1 MMNTLI
7 QTLVSKRQE
16 LLLAVGQHVQ
26 LSLIA
31 LIIAMMIAIPL
42 AVIVARHQR
51 TATILTQIAGV
62 LQTIPSLALLGL
74 LIPFVGIGMAPAIIA
89 LVIYAILPIFS
100 GTLTGLTGIDS
111 VLEEAA
117 DAFGMTA
124 REKLLRFELPLAM
137 PTMLAGIRQALV
149 MIIGTATLAALIGA
163 GGLGSFILLGIDR
176 NNNALILIGAIA
188 SGLLAITLSSA
199 LYLIQHNR
207 LRSVFTVSVIVL
219 ISWIGLTFYQ
229 AVKPTPQTIIIA
241 GKLGSEPDI
250 LINMYKD
257 LIQHAEP
264 GTKVILKP
272 NFGQTSFLF
281 NALKA
286 KQITMYPEFTGTV
299 LESLV
304 KPAKGQQEISAS
316 PAQLYG
322 YAKNDL
328 RQQFRMTYL
337 APMAYNNTYAVVVK
351 KTYAQAH
358 RIKTI
363 TDLRPLTANLLGGFD
378 LEFLDRPD
386 GYKGLASKYGLR
398 FKTQSMDP
406 GLRYEAL
413 NNGKITVTDGYS
425 TDSQIRQFRLLA
437 LQDDRHLFPT
447 YQGAPLMNTAFA
459 QKNPHIV
466 QALNVLAGKISEQDM
481 QEMNYEVNVKQLSA
495 ASVARHY
502 LTTHQLLGGGKK

>member
-7 QTLVSKRQE
+7 QTLISKRQE

-51 TATILTQIAGV
+51 TAAILTQIAGV

-188 SGLLAITLSSA
+188 SGLRERTLSSA
-199 LYLIQHNR
+199 LYLNQHNR
-207 LRSVFTVSVIVL
+207 LL
-219 ISWIGLTFYQ
+219 
-229 AVKPTPQTIIIA
+229 
-241 GKLGSEPDI
+241 
-250 LINMYKD
+250 
-257 LIQHAEP
+257 
-264 GTKVILKP
+264 
-272 NFGQTSFLF
+272 
-281 NALKA
+281 
-286 KQITMYPEFTGTV
+286 
-299 LESLV
+299 
-304 KPAKGQQEISAS
+304 
-316 PAQLYG
+316 
-322 YAKNDL
+322 
-328 RQQFRMTYL
+328 
-337 APMAYNNTYAVVVK
+337 
-351 KTYAQAH
+351 
-358 RIKTI
+358 
-363 TDLRPLTANLLGGFD
+363 
-378 LEFLDRPD
+378 
-386 GYKGLASKYGLR
+386 
-398 FKTQSMDP
+398 
-406 GLRYEAL
+406 
-413 NNGKITVTDGYS
+413 
-425 TDSQIRQFRLLA
+425 
-437 LQDDRHLFPT
+437 
-447 YQGAPLMNTAFA
+447 
-459 QKNPHIV
+459 
-466 QALNVLAGKISEQDM
+466 
-481 QEMNYEVNVKQLSA
+481 
-495 ASVARHY
+495 
-502 LTTHQLLGGGKK
+502 